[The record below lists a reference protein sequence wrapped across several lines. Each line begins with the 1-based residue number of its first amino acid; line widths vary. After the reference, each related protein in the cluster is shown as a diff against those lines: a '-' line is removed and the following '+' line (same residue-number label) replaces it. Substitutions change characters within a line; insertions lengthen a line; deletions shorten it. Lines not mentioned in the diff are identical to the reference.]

1 MVVCQ
6 RAGVV
11 LRLTPRLDPF
21 YCNASN
27 PCFLPCLLLCC
38 ANAPTPQ
45 TYPHNPAGL
54 FVDVEH
60 GTELLMLAVR
70 RDVGDLSL
78 AHRVYDSM
86 RGTLR

>member
-1 MVVCQ
+1 MSAIPAFCLAFCSAVPIP
-6 RAGVV
+6 
-11 LRLTPRLDPF
+11 PR
-21 YCNASN
+21 
-27 PCFLPCLLLCC
+27 
-38 ANAPTPQ
+38 PTPQ